1 MNILEETRRYAIK
14 MIHDY
19 YKYGEYEN
27 YIEMIKKKIKKG
39 NEYID

>member
-1 MNILEETRRYAIK
+1 MQFK
-14 MIHDY
+14 MIHIN

>member
-1 MNILEETRRYAIK
+1 

-39 NEYID
+39 MNILISYDIM